1 MVKIDIGKFANTKA
15 MEHFM
20 LVASAVFIIV
30 VEIFY
35 IVKNTSNGLSIIIVP
50 LVARER
56 NGIIKNQ

>member
-1 MVKIDIGKFANTKA
+1 MVKIDTGEFVDTKV

-20 LVASAVFIIV
+20 LVVNVVFIIV